1 MIKIGKKLTPVMRTN
16 GSGGF
21 YVKCVLDTLSDEFST
36 EVKLS
41 GSADENALLFLQT
54 LANKVSFAVCPRFK
68 LKRILNKQG
77 ALQSNEFFSVLFG

>member
-1 MIKIGKKLTPVMRTN
+1 MRTN
-16 GSGGF
+16 GSRRF
-21 YVKCVLDTLSDEFST
+21 YVKYVLDTLSEFST

-77 ALQSNEFFSVLFG
+77 APHCNEFFSVLFG

>member
-1 MIKIGKKLTPVMRTN
+1 MRTN
-16 GSGGF
+16 GSRRF
-21 YVKCVLDTLSDEFST
+21 YVKYVLDTLSEFST

-68 LKRILNKQG
+68 LKRVLNKQG
-77 ALQSNEFFSVLFG
+77 APHNNEFFSVLFG